1 MTFAIAH
8 VLCIVSPM
16 SATATAPLPDAP
28 AGETAAVK
36 PINRNNPHIVI
47 LGGGFGGLNLAKSLR
62 NTNAQITLIDRQN
75 HHLFQPLLYQV
86 ATATLS
92 AVEIA
97 KPLRSI
103 LSDQENICVHLGKV
117 EAIDLKTRTVV
128 MSDRTL
134 NYDYLIIALGGVTS
148 YFGHPEWA
156 EHAPGLKSI
165 NDALR
170 IRREIL
176 FAFEKAELSEDPEE
190 VKKLMT
196 IVIVGGGPTGVELA
210 GACKELGR
218 FVMRHDFRKI
228 DPTKVR
234 VILVE
239 AADRILM
246 HLPRDL
252 SASAQRQLEDIGVE
266 VRLNTMVKDIKE
278 HSVVVSA
285 KEKPDALETLSAA
298 SIVWAAGVGANPIT
312 RTLGVDI
319 DRAGRIKVNPDLSV
333 PSHPEVFA
341 IGDIAFIPNKD
352 GTPVPGVSPAAIQM
366 GQFVAKTIETELT
379 DTNLRPDQRDPFAY
393 WDKGTMATIG
403 HSRAVAMIGPIK
415 FSGFLAW
422 LAWLGVH
429 ILFLVGFTNKL
440 TVVIRWV
447 WAFFTRRQGARVI
460 TAHDGRGTSSS
471 SMTTAP
477 STSMVTPPKTV

>member
-1 MTFAIAH
+1 
-8 VLCIVSPM
+8 M
-16 SATATAPLPDAP
+16 SATEAPTAPTP
-28 AGETAAVK
+28 AAGVVSEPR
-36 PINRNNPHIVI
+36 PINKKNPHIVI
-47 LGGGFGGLNLAKSLR
+47 LGGGFGGLNLAKALR
-62 NTNAQITLIDRQN
+62 NTTARITLIDRQN

-86 ATATLS
+86 ATASLS
-92 AVEIA
+92 SVEIA

-103 LSDQENICVHLGKV
+103 LSDHENLTVELGDV
-117 EAIDLKTRTVV
+117 QTVDLKNRVV
-128 MSDRTL
+128 HMHHHSVS
-134 NYDYLIIALGGVTS
+134 YDYVILAMGGVTS

-156 EHAPGLKSI
+156 QYAPGLKSI
-165 NDALR
+165 TDAMH

-176 FAFEKAELSEDPEE
+176 YSFEKAELTNDPERLKE
-190 VKKLMT
+190 LMT
-196 IVIVGGGPTGVELA
+196 IIIVGGGPTGVELA
-210 GACKELGR
+210 GAAKELGR

-228 DPTKVR
+228 DPTGVR
-234 VILVE
+234 VVLIE

-252 SASAQRQLEDIGVE
+252 SASAQRQLEAIGVE
-266 VRLNTMVKDIKE
+266 VRLNTMVQDIKE
-278 HSVVVSA
+278 HTVVVKDKNKS
-285 KEKPDALETLSAA
+285 EPETLKAA

-319 DRAGRIKVNPDLSV
+319 DRAGRIKVHPDLSI
-333 PSHPEVFA
+333 PGYPEAFA
-341 IGDIAFIPNKD
+341 IGDIALVMNKN

-366 GQFVAKTIETELT
+366 GQFVGKVIETDLA
-379 DTNLRPDQRDPFAY
+379 DPNLKPEQRLQFNY

-403 HSRAVAMIGPIK
+403 HARAVAMIGGLK

-447 WAFFTRRQGARVI
+447 WAFFTRRQGARVF
-460 TAHDGRGTSSS
+460 TSDEGRGIVPITTS
-471 SMTTAP
+471 P
-477 STSMVTPPKTV
+477 STSMAAPPQRTD

>member
-1 MTFAIAH
+1 
-8 VLCIVSPM
+8 M
-16 SATATAPLPDAP
+16 SATETVSSP
-28 AGETAAVK
+28 AAASSPNAVK
-36 PINRNNPHIVI
+36 PINKSNPHIVI

-62 NTNAQITLIDRQN
+62 NTNARITLIDRQN

-92 AVEIA
+92 SVEIA

-103 LSDQENICVHLGKV
+103 LSDQENISVELGDV
-117 EAIDLKTRTVV
+117 QAIDLKTRTVI
-128 MSDRTL
+128 MHHHSIT
-134 NYDYLIIALGGVTS
+134 YDYLAIAMGGVTS

-156 EHAPGLKSI
+156 EFAPGLKSI
-165 NDALR
+165 NDAMH

-176 FAFEKAELSEDPEE
+176 YSFEKAELANDPEKL
-190 VKKLMT
+190 KKLMT
-196 IVIVGGGPTGVELA
+196 IIIVGGGPTGVELA

-228 DPTKVR
+228 DPTKIR
-234 VILVE
+234 VILIE

-252 SASAQRQLEDIGVE
+252 SASAQRQLENIGVE

-278 HSVVVSA
+278 HTVVVSA
-285 KEKPDALETLSAA
+285 KEKPDVLETLNAA

-312 RTLGVDI
+312 RTLGVEV
-319 DRAGRIKVNPDLSV
+319 DRAGRLKVNPDLSI
-333 PSHPEVFA
+333 PGFPEVFA
-341 IGDIAFIPNKD
+341 LGDIAFILNKN

-366 GQFVAKTIETELT
+366 GQYVARTIEADLA
-379 DTNLRPDQRDPFAY
+379 DTNLRPDQRDPFKY

-403 HSRAVAMIGPIK
+403 HSRAVAMIGPVK

-447 WAFFTRRQGARVI
+447 WAFFTRRQGARVF
-460 TAHDGRGTSSS
+460 TSGDGRGVSP
-471 SMTTAP
+471 MTTAP
-477 STSMVTPPKTV
+477 STSMVTPPRTD

>member
-1 MTFAIAH
+1 MSVTETAP
-8 VLCIVSPM
+8 SPG
-16 SATATAPLPDAP
+16 ATASDS
-28 AGETAAVK
+28 AAVT
-36 PINRNNPHIVI
+36 PINKANPHIVI
-47 LGGGFGGLNLAKSLR
+47 LGGGFAGLNLAKSLR
-62 NTNAQITLIDRQN
+62 NTTARITLIDRQN

-92 AVEIA
+92 SVEIA

-103 LSDQENICVHLGKV
+103 LSDQENISVQLGKV
-117 EAIDLKTRTVV
+117 EAVDLKTRTVV
-128 MSDRTL
+128 LSDRSVT
-134 NYDYLIIALGGVTS
+134 YDYLILALGGVTS

-176 FAFEKAELSEDPEE
+176 FAFEKAELCNDPEE
-190 VKKLMT
+190 LKKLMT

-218 FVMRHDFRKI
+218 FVMRHDFRRI

-234 VILVE
+234 VILIE

-252 SASAQRQLEDIGVE
+252 SASAQRQLEGIGVE
-266 VRLNTMVKDIKE
+266 VRLNTMVKDIKGE
-278 HSVVVSA
+278 RVVLSH
-285 KEKPDALETLSAA
+285 KEKPDVPETIGAA

-312 RTLGVDI
+312 RTLGVEI
-319 DRAGRIKVNPDLSV
+319 DRAGRIKVNPDLSI
-333 PSHPEVFA
+333 PGFPEAFA
-341 IGDIAFIPNKD
+341 VGDISFILNKN

-366 GQFVAKTIETELT
+366 GQYVARTIQTELA
-379 DTNLRPDQRDPFAY
+379 DPNLRPDQREPFSY
-393 WDKGTMATIG
+393 WDRGTMATIG
-403 HSRAVAMIGPIK
+403 HSRAVAMIAGVK

-447 WAFFTRRQGARVI
+447 WAFFTRRQGARVF
-460 TAHDGRGTSSS
+460 TSDEGRGISPI
-471 SMTTAP
+471 TTAP
-477 STSMVTPPKTV
+477 STSMVTPLKTD

>member
-1 MTFAIAH
+1 
-8 VLCIVSPM
+8 
-16 SATATAPLPDAP
+16 
-28 AGETAAVK
+28 
-36 PINRNNPHIVI
+36 

-62 NTNAQITLIDRQN
+62 NANARITLIDRQN

-86 ATATLS
+86 ATTTLS
-92 AVEIA
+92 SVEIA

-117 EAIDLKTRTVV
+117 EAIDLKTRTVIL
-128 MSDRTL
+128 SDRSVT
-134 NYDYLIIALGGVTS
+134 YDYLIIALGGVTS

-156 EHAPGLKSI
+156 EYAPGLKTI

-176 FAFEKAELSEDPEE
+176 FAFEQAELSHNEDE

-234 VILVE
+234 VILIE

-252 SASAQRQLEDIGVE
+252 SASALRQLEDIGVE
-266 VRLNTMVKDIKE
+266 VRLNTMVKDIKAE
-278 HSVVVSA
+278 TVIVSHKDKA
-285 KEKPDALETLSAA
+285 DALETLQAA

-333 PSHPEVFA
+333 PGHPEVFA
-341 IGDIAFIPNKD
+341 IGDITYILNKD

-366 GQFVAKTIETELT
+366 GQFVARTIEAELA
-379 DTNLRPDQRDPFAY
+379 DTQIRPDQREAFKY

-403 HSRAVAMIGPIK
+403 HSRAVAMVGWFK
-415 FSGFLAW
+415 CSGFVAW
-422 LAWLGVH
+422 LMWLAVH

-460 TAHDGRGTSSS
+460 TANDGRGNTA
-471 SMTTAP
+471 MTTAP
-477 STSMVTPPKTV
+477 STSMAMPPGK

>member
-1 MTFAIAH
+1 
-8 VLCIVSPM
+8 M
-16 SATATAPLPDAP
+16 SASEAVTSAATSDPAP
-28 AGETAAVK
+28 VR
-36 PINRNNPHIVI
+36 PINKTNPHIVI

-62 NTNAQITLIDRQN
+62 NAKAQITLIDRQN

-86 ATATLS
+86 ATAGLS
-92 AVEIA
+92 SIEIA

-103 LSDQENICVHLGKV
+103 LSEQENIRVELGDV
-117 EAIDLKTRTVV
+117 QSIDLKNRVVSMHRHTV
-128 MSDRTL
+128 S
-134 NYDYLIIALGGVTS
+134 YDYLIIAMGGVTS

-156 EHAPGLKSI
+156 EWAPGLKSI
-165 NDALR
+165 TDAIH

-176 FAFEKAELSEDPEE
+176 YSFEKAELTSDPE
-190 VKKLMT
+190 KIKQLMT

-218 FVMRHDFRKI
+218 FVMRHDFRRI
-228 DPTKVR
+228 DPTKIR
-234 VILVE
+234 VILIE

-252 SASAQRQLEDIGVE
+252 SASAQRQLEAIGVE
-266 VRLNTMVKDIKE
+266 IRLNTMVKDIKE
-278 HSVVVSA
+278 HTVIVSA
-285 KEKPDALETLSAA
+285 KEKPDAMETFKAA

-319 DRAGRIKVNPDLSV
+319 DRAGRIKVNPDLSI
-333 PSHPEVFA
+333 PGQPEAFA
-341 IGDIAFIPNKD
+341 IGDIAFILNKN

-366 GQFVAKTIETELT
+366 GQFVAKVIEADLA
-379 DTNLRPDQRDPFAY
+379 DHNLRPDQRDHFKY

-403 HSRAVAMIGPIK
+403 HSRAVAMIAGVK

-422 LAWLGVH
+422 LAWLVVH

-440 TVVIRWV
+440 TVVIRWM
-447 WAFFTRRQGARVI
+447 WAYFTRRQGARVF
-460 TAHDGRGTSSS
+460 TSDEGRGITP
-471 SMTTAP
+471 MTTMP
-477 STSMVTPPKTV
+477 STSMATPVKTD